1 MLEILEGVSAAGLAV
16 AGAAAVAGGLVRGF
30 TGFGGALVMVPV
42 LSLVLGPGAAL
53 AAVCASGVPVILQL
67 LPAALRHAERTFVL
81 PFAAAAFAAAPAGT
95 WVLVAVPP
103 SAMKVAISLA
113 VLAMTAMMAWGWR
126 FPAQAGPG
134 VMAAL
139 GAAAGLVQGASGVG
153 GPPAVAAALARPG
166 PPETQR
172 GNVIGAVSALGLC
185 AAAPYWLHG
194 LFTLESLAVAAIILP
209 AYIGSTWV
217 GIRLFSS
224 RGKAWYRRAALA
236 VLAAVG
242 LVTLAFAL
250 HDYGAAAGQ
259 GGHIS

>member
-1 MLEILEGVSAAGLAV
+1 MIEALDGVSAAGLAV
-16 AGAAAVAGGLVRGF
+16 AGGAAVTGGLVRGF

-53 AAVCASGVPVILQL
+53 AAVCASGAPVILQL
-67 LPAALRHAERTFVL
+67 LPAALRHAERAFVL
-81 PFAAAAFAAAPAGT
+81 PFAAGAFAAAPAGV

-113 VLAMTAMMAWGWR
+113 VLAMTAAMARGWR
-126 FPAQAGPG
+126 FPAQAGRG
-134 VMAAL
+134 LMAAL
-139 GAAAGLVQGASGVG
+139 GVAAGLVQGASGVG
-153 GPPAVAAALARPG
+153 GPPAVAAALARRG

-185 AAAPYWLHG
+185 AAVPYWLHG
-194 LFTLESLAVAAIILP
+194 LFTVEAFAVAAAILP
-209 AYIGSTWV
+209 AYLVSTWI
-217 GIRLFSS
+217 GIRLFAR
-224 RGKAWYRRAALA
+224 RGKAWYRQAALT

-250 HDYGAAAGQ
+250 SDYA
-259 GGHIS
+259 